1 MPDTKSG
8 LGGIFLVKTRHN
20 QETFP
25 GLTLE
30 LGENYLAKNCH
41 PASDRLTRFWAPMK
55 TKRPKEENPGEP
67 SVPIFMEKPKRG
79 RPTIPD
85 NFLQGA
91 RNEWAALL
99 EETWPEIGWSLLSV
113 ESRADSTIDDV
124 HEAFD
129 PVRHHLHNLGLAEH
143 FYRKSFEVATPT
155 DVCKNGRQLEDL
167 QAEIIK
173 IQAKQDELHRACLNA
188 GTALRNANPSDKEA
202 IQEAGRHRQES
213 PLHTEDLE
221 KLQTEHDALDRKLRD
236 QEAYVYRSELLDF
249 LRSGRYAVN
258 PNNLANALAGLP
270 LMKWRQSF
278 LRCSGMP
285 HNLPRSAYSI
295 FEVLAEIWGRRSKE
309 FEGPLEFF
317 RAELLKLSKE
327 KFGYT
332 RQFLYENWRDLRL
345 AIEECWRSK
354 YPAGQIPFVLASTF
368 LRNATRQKDAA
379 ERILSEQESL
389 EV

>member
-1 MPDTKSG
+1 
-8 LGGIFLVKTRHN
+8 
-20 QETFP
+20 
-25 GLTLE
+25 
-30 LGENYLAKNCH
+30 
-41 PASDRLTRFWAPMK
+41 
-55 TKRPKEENPGEP
+55 
-67 SVPIFMEKPKRG
+67 MEKPKRG

-113 ESRADSTIDDV
+113 ESRAESTIDDV

-129 PVRHHLHNLGLAEH
+129 PVRQQLHSLGLAEH
-143 FYRKSFEVATPT
+143 FYRKSFEVATPR
-155 DVCKNGRQLEDL
+155 DVCKNGRQLGDL

-173 IQAKQDELHRACLNA
+173 IQAKQDEHRRSCLEA
-188 GTALRNANPSDKEA
+188 GTALRNANPPDKEA
-202 IQEAGRHRQES
+202 IQEAGRHRQEFL
-213 PLHTEDLE
+213 LHNEEDLK

-236 QEAYVYRSELLDF
+236 QEAYVYRSELLAF

-278 LRCSGMP
+278 LRCSSMP

-309 FEGPLEFF
+309 FEELPLEFF
-317 RAELLKLSKE
+317 RAELLKLSKT
-327 KFGYT
+327 KSGYT

-354 YPAGQIPFVLASTF
+354 YPSGQIPFVLASTF

>member
-1 MPDTKSG
+1 
-8 LGGIFLVKTRHN
+8 
-20 QETFP
+20 
-25 GLTLE
+25 
-30 LGENYLAKNCH
+30 
-41 PASDRLTRFWAPMK
+41 
-55 TKRPKEENPGEP
+55 
-67 SVPIFMEKPKRG
+67 MEKPKRG
-79 RPTIPD
+79 RPTLPD

-124 HEAFD
+124 QEAFE
-129 PVRHHLHNLGLAEH
+129 PVRHHLPNPSLAEH
-143 FYRKSFEVATPT
+143 FYRKSCVVATPT
-155 DVCKNGRQLEDL
+155 DVCKNGRQLGDL
-167 QAEIIK
+167 QAEIIR
-173 IQAKQDELHRACLNA
+173 IQAKHDELQRACLEA

-202 IQEAGRHRQES
+202 IQEAERHRQEFL
-213 PLHTEDLE
+213 LHNEEDLK
-221 KLQTEHDALDRKLRD
+221 KLQTERDGLDRKLSD

-309 FEGPLEFF
+309 FEELPLEFF
-317 RAELLKLSKE
+317 RAEVLKLSKKE
-327 KFGYT
+327 FGYT
-332 RQFLYENWRDLRL
+332 REFLYEHWRDLRL

-354 YPAGQIPFVLASTF
+354 YPPGQIPFVFASTF

-379 ERILSEQESL
+379 ERILSDQERL